1 MVGSSIAMRGSASG
15 VLMSAIVSPI
25 SNPSIPTRAQISPE
39 AALSTFV
46 RPIPS
51 KIWSSLI
58 RCFTVEP
65 SRLQRTI
72 SCPSCNSPRCMRPM
86 AIRPTYEEKSSEVM
100 SICEGPSIYS
110 GAGIC
115 SMIVSSSTEMLSV
128 GLRQSVDIQ
137 FCLAEPKIVGKS
149 SCSSV
154 ALRLNISSNT
164 ISCTSSGRQF
174 CLSTLLTTTIG
185 FSPIW
190 IAFCKTKRVWGIG
203 PSNASTSSRQPSA
216 IFNTRSTSPP
226 KSAWPGVSII
236 FIL

>member
-1 MVGSSIAMRGSASG
+1 MRIERCSTPRPYTVQTPSSGAFTTRRARLRSSSFSRRSAIWRDVTNFPSRPKKGESLLVKVIDMVGSSIAMRGSASG

-137 FCLAEPKIVGKS
+137 FCLA
-149 SCSSV
+149 
-154 ALRLNISSNT
+154 
-164 ISCTSSGRQF
+164 
-174 CLSTLLTTTIG
+174 
-185 FSPIW
+185 
-190 IAFCKTKRVWGIG
+190 
-203 PSNASTSSRQPSA
+203 
-216 IFNTRSTSPP
+216 
-226 KSAWPGVSII
+226 
-236 FIL
+236 